1 MRVNRFRG
9 ARLGA
14 LVSALVT
21 PVRAL
26 AAVTNRS
33 VYYLSFS
40 ADRAELR
47 F

>member
-1 MRVNRFRG
+1 MSVNRFRG
-9 ARLGA
+9 ALLGA
-14 LVSALVT
+14 LVAALVT

-26 AAVTNRS
+26 AAVINRS
-33 VYYLSFS
+33 AYYVLFS